1 MNKIRKIRQNNRIFN
16 CLMESRSYTGKAAL
30 FPDVYKV
37 HNYRS
42 GSHL

>member
-1 MNKIRKIRQNNRIFN
+1 MNKMRKIRRNKRIFN
-16 CLMESRSYTGKAAL
+16 YLMETRSYTGKAAL